1 MQKLNSYKR
10 LARIYYALNKKTAH
24 FTAVSI
30 GNFTTATEISIAHYT
45 LQARQCAF
53 NLLLKLFVIYLIKR

>member
-1 MQKLNSYKR
+1 MLKR
-10 LARIYYALNKKTAH
+10 NIKSIGAI
-24 FTAVSI
+24 TAVPI

-53 NLLLKLFVIYLIKR
+53 SLLLKLFVIYLIKR